1 MTATQMLT
9 AGLNAALRRPV
20 VSGAKVRELLILNGK
35 ILPERGYWAYMP
47 APSGDRRK
55 AKLVWIPTATS

>member
-20 VSGAKVRELLILNGK
+20 VSGARLREELIKRGVIQPRGRWEYVPSPNRGK
-35 ILPERGYWAYMP
+35 AL
-47 APSGDRRK
+47 
-55 AKLVWIPTATS
+55 LVWTRT